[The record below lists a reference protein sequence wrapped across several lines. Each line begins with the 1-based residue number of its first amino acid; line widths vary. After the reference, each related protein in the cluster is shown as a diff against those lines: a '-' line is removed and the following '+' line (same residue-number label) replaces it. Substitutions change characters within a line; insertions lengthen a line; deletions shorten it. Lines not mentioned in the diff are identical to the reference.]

1 MIHKKITIQKIIP
14 ALVKIIGVIL
24 LIIGL
29 VAAYYGPME
38 WHVYSFF
45 SEGGLFHYDGFHMG
59 SAWFGSLVVLNS
71 GYYLVAALCIPL
83 AIGHLKLRRW
93 TVTLSRLYLWF
104 WLGAGMLLLWNLLL
118 LIPSAVE
125 LNLIQDISVFE
136 FGMFAIALLFVTVIL
151 PSLGLFFYSS
161 KKVNALFKKQDTHEY
176 WIDRYP
182 FPLLAVLL
190 LLGMMIIVLH
200 YAIFFQG
207 IFPMFGQLWFG
218 RQPVYLITICILS
231 IGILMY
237 GIIQLKAWAWWGTLL
252 AVAALA
258 ISTISSFSKYP
269 LYQIVLMMKL
279 PEYEISLFNQIP
291 IVHDYHLVNLLAPP
305 LLVTLVLLIHSTKY
319 FRKGIKLPAIF
330 RKHSKSLH
338 KKRSQ

>member
-1 MIHKKITIQKIIP
+1 MIQKKINIQKITT
-14 ALVKIIGVIL
+14 ALIKIIGVIL

-45 SEGGLFHYDGFHMG
+45 SEGGAFHYDGFRMG

-71 GYYLVAALCIPL
+71 GYYLIAALCIPL

-104 WLGAGMLLLWNLLL
+104 WLGAGVLLLGNLLL
-118 LIPSAVE
+118 LVPSAFE
-125 LNLIQDISVFE
+125 LNLIQDFLVFE
-136 FGMFAIALLFVTVIL
+136 FGIFAISLLFFTMIL
-151 PSLGLFFYSS
+151 PSVGLWFYSS
-161 KKVNALFKKQDTHEY
+161 KKVNSLFKKQDTHEY

-190 LLGMMIIVLH
+190 LLGMIIIVLH

-207 IFPMFGQLWFG
+207 MFPMFGQLWLG
-218 RQPVYLITICILS
+218 RQPVYLITLCILS
-231 IGILMY
+231 IGVLMY

-252 AVAALA
+252 AVSALA
-258 ISTISSFSKYP
+258 TSTILSFSKYP
-269 LYQIVLMMKL
+269 LYQIILMMKL
-279 PEYEISLFNQIP
+279 PEYEINLFNQIP
-291 IVHDYHLVNLLAPP
+291 IVHYYHLVNLFAPP
-305 LLVTLVLLIHSTKY
+305 LLVTLGLLIHSRKY
-319 FRKGIKLPAIF
+319 FGKGLKLPAILLKH
-330 RKHSKSLH
+330 RKKL
-338 KKRSQ
+338 R